1 MKTLL
6 RIATLILIISFLV
19 ACAKTPDAPVV
30 QEPLAEATNAP
41 AEATN
46 APAAATAA
54 PVEPT
59 AVPLSAAEQWAKD
72 NGFGNYQ
79 PESEDWAA
87 VEAAAKDEGVVI
99 VYSNSS
105 RILDAAA
112 IWETI
117 YPDIKIEANDLGGSE
132 VVSKVREEQKAGA
145 FTGDIWFNAQGPDM
159 EGEFMPNNYLWK
171 YIPPEILANLPEEN
185 QNPILTH
192 STETFGW
199 IYNSELNETCPISNW
214 WELTDAVWK
223 GKIFMK
229 DPINSAEDMGMLI
242 SATVHADEFASAYQ
256 TLYGSDWST
265 DSAVDSDVP
274 DAGWLW
280 IKKYAQNQPIG
291 VGGSD
296 DVWGAMAIPGL
307 TDNMLGWA
315 PLSKYRNVVSGKAVF
330 EPCLGLSPV
339 EGVQKHN
346 YVTVINQAP
355 HPNAAKL
362 FIRFAMTQ
370 EAFTP
375 WNQVGQ
381 YSGRTDIEP
390 IEVAVPFKSLNVFNF
405 DNLFV
410 YKNISAYRDF
420 YALSL
425 LTP

>member
-1 MKTLL
+1 MKVLL
-6 RIATLILIISFLV
+6 RIATFVLIVSFLA
-19 ACAKTPDAPVV
+19 ACAKTPDVPVAP
-30 QEPLAEATNAP
+30 EAPSAAGEEAAAPPEAP
-41 AEATN
+41 AEATD
-46 APAAATAA
+46 A
-54 PVEPT
+54 PVEPA
-59 AVPLSAAEQWAKD
+59 AVSLSAAEQWAKD
-72 NGFGNYQ
+72 YGFGDYQ
-79 PESEDWAA
+79 TDTEDWAA
-87 VEAAAKDEGVVI
+87 VEAAAKEEGSVI

-145 FTGDIWFNAQGPDM
+145 FNGDIWFNAQGPDM
-159 EGEFMPNNYLWK
+159 EGEFMPNNYLVK
-171 YIPPEILANLPEEN
+171 YIPPELMTVLPEEN
-185 QNPILTH
+185 QNPIATH

-199 IYNSELNETCPISNW
+199 IYNSELNDLCPISNW
-214 WELTDAVWK
+214 WELTDAAWK

-242 SATVHADEFASAYQ
+242 SAVVNVDDFAAAYQ
-256 TLYGSDWST
+256 ALYGTDWSA
-265 DSAVDSDVP
+265 DAAVDSDVL
-274 DAGWLW
+274 DAGYLWL
-280 IKKYAQNQPIG
+280 KKFAQNQPVG

-307 TDNMLGWA
+307 TENMMGWA

-339 EGVQKHN
+339 EGVKKHN

-362 FIRFAMTQ
+362 FVKFALSE
-370 EAFTP
+370 EAFAP

-381 YSGRTDIEP
+381 YSGRPDIAP
-390 IEVAVPFKSLNVFNF
+390 IDVALPFKSLNVYNF
-405 DNLFV
+405 DNLLV

-420 YALSL
+420 YAINL
-425 LTP
+425 LAP